1 MDNQSF
7 KGLGKTRPFTCTR
20 FGKSGIINMILKET
34 AGAYA
39 LCRAVQEKRKIH
51 MKREKTRKMGIR
63 NKIVLPTTA
72 LIIILCL
79 VMGVNSYK
87 RTENGLVAMGV
98 EEARMAAVISTK
110 VIDTEK
116 LAVLA
121 PGCEDSAEY
130 AEILAAM
137 TDVREECGI
146 QYLYTLYTDGRQAYY
161 GIDTDNAQSRNEFGK
176 VFEVSYQEL
185 QGVFRGEEYVQDYI
199 DSTEDGELISAYMPI
214 WDDSGAVV
222 GVVGCD
228 YDASG
233 VVQRLND
240 ILKQTVAITVIC
252 LIVAL
257 AIINLIVGR
266 IIRSLHTVD
275 GKIYELVNNE
285 GDLTQRL
292 EIYTG
297 DEMELI
303 AENVN
308 ALLGYIRNIMI
319 NISDNSDRLNESSSA
334 IAENL
339 SLAGESITNVSATM
353 EEMSAAMEESSAS
366 LDQVN
371 DAIGTVFGSIE
382 EIYRQAE
389 DGSRSSNEI
398 MSNASEVYQNAVENR
413 RDAEAQAAD
422 MAAAVQNKIE
432 KSKEVEQ
439 IRDLTKNII
448 SITSETNLLALN
460 ASIEAARAGESGRG
474 FAVVADQIGKLAT
487 NSADAATEIQ
497 RVTAE
502 VIAAV
507 DELAAEAE
515 VMINFMNETAMGG
528 YEQLLTTSEN
538 YRSDVG
544 SMNEMMQRFASE
556 SEELRHSMDLI
567 RGSVEGIKTAVNE
580 SAIGISN
587 VSDTVVGLTESVSD
601 IDKQADSNL
610 GVSGLLKSEVSK
622 FKLH

>member
-1 MDNQSF
+1 
-7 KGLGKTRPFTCTR
+7 
-20 FGKSGIINMILKET
+20 
-34 AGAYA
+34 
-39 LCRAVQEKRKIH
+39 

-87 RTENGLVAMGV
+87 RTENGLIAMGV

-121 PGCEDSAEY
+121 PGSEDSAEY
-130 AEILAAM
+130 ADILAAM
-137 TDVREECGI
+137 SGVREECGI
-146 QYLYTLYTDGRQAYY
+146 QYLYTLYTDGRQVYY
-161 GIDTDNAQSRNEFGK
+161 GIDTDNTQSRSEFGK

-185 QGVFRGEEYVQDYI
+185 QGVFQGEEYVQDYI

-233 VVQRLND
+233 VVQRLDD

-292 EIYTG
+292 EIHTG

-371 DAIGTVFGSIE
+371 DSIGTVFGSIE

-497 RVTAE
+497 KVTAE

-528 YEQLLTTSEN
+528 YEQLLKTSEN

-556 SEELRHSMDLI
+556 SEELRRSMDLI
-567 RGSVEGIKTAVNE
+567 RESVEGIKTAVNE

-610 GVSGLLKSEVSK
+610 GVSGLLRSEVSK

>member
-1 MDNQSF
+1 
-7 KGLGKTRPFTCTR
+7 
-20 FGKSGIINMILKET
+20 
-34 AGAYA
+34 
-39 LCRAVQEKRKIH
+39 

-87 RTENGLVAMGV
+87 RTENGLIAMGV

-116 LAVLA
+116 LAVLE
-121 PGCEDSAEY
+121 PGSEDSAEY
-130 AEILAAM
+130 ADILAAM

-146 QYLYTLYTDGRQAYY
+146 QYLYTLYTDGRQVYY
-161 GIDTDNAQSRNEFGK
+161 GIDTDNAQSRSEFGK

-185 QGVFRGEEYVQDYI
+185 QGVFQGEEYVQDYI

-292 EIYTG
+292 EIHTG

-371 DAIGTVFGSIE
+371 DSIGTVFGSIE

-398 MSNASEVYQNAVENR
+398 MSNASEVYQSAVENR

-497 RVTAE
+497 KVTAE

-528 YEQLLTTSEN
+528 YEQLLKTSEN

-567 RGSVEGIKTAVNE
+567 RESVEGIKTAVNE

-610 GVSGLLKSEVSK
+610 GVSGLLRSEVSK

>member
-1 MDNQSF
+1 
-7 KGLGKTRPFTCTR
+7 
-20 FGKSGIINMILKET
+20 
-34 AGAYA
+34 
-39 LCRAVQEKRKIH
+39 

-87 RTENGLVAMGV
+87 RTETGLIAMGV

-130 AEILAAM
+130 AEIIATM
-137 TDVREECGI
+137 TAVRKECGI
-146 QYLYTLYTDGRQAYY
+146 QYLYTLYTDGRQVYY
-161 GIDTDNAQSRNEFGK
+161 GIDTDDTQSHNEFGK

-185 QGVFRGEEYVQDYI
+185 QGVFQGEEYVQDYI
-199 DSTEDGELISAYMPI
+199 DSTEDGDLISAYMPI
-214 WDDSGAVV
+214 RDDSGAVV

-233 VVQRLND
+233 VIQRLQD
-240 ILKQTVAITVIC
+240 ILKQTVTITVIC
-252 LIVAL
+252 LICAL
-257 AIINLIVGR
+257 AIINLIVGK
-266 IIRSLHTVD
+266 IIKSLHTVD

-292 EIYTG
+292 EIHTG

-308 ALLGYIRNIMI
+308 ALLAYIRNIMI

-339 SLAGESITNVSATM
+339 SLAGESISNVSATM
-353 EEMSAAMEESSAS
+353 EEMSAAMEESSAA

-371 DAIGTVFGSIE
+371 DSIGTVFGSIE

-389 DGSRSSNEI
+389 DGSHSSNEI
-398 MSNASEVYQNAVENR
+398 MSNASAVYQSAVENR

-497 RVTAE
+497 KVTAE

-556 SEELRHSMDLI
+556 SEELRHGMDLI
-567 RGSVEGIKTAVNE
+567 RGTVEGIKTAVNE
-580 SAIGISN
+580 SAMGISN

-622 FKLH
+622 FKL

>member
-1 MDNQSF
+1 
-7 KGLGKTRPFTCTR
+7 
-20 FGKSGIINMILKET
+20 
-34 AGAYA
+34 
-39 LCRAVQEKRKIH
+39 

-87 RTENGLVAMGV
+87 RTENGLIAMGV

-121 PGCEDSAEY
+121 PGAEDSEEY
-130 AEILAAM
+130 ADILATM
-137 TDVREECGI
+137 SGVREECGI
-146 QYLYTLYTDGRQAYY
+146 QYLYTLYTDGRQVYY
-161 GIDTDNAQSRNEFGK
+161 GIDTDNTQSHNEFGK

-185 QGVFRGEEYVQDYI
+185 QGVFQGVEYVQDYI

-233 VVQRLND
+233 VVQRLDD
-240 ILKQTVAITVIC
+240 ILKQTVTITVIC

-257 AIINLIVGR
+257 AIINLIVGK

-292 EIYTG
+292 EIHTG

-319 NISDNSDRLNESSSA
+319 NISDNSDRLNESSSVM
-334 IAENL
+334 AESL
-339 SLAGESITNVSATM
+339 SLAGENITNVSATM
-353 EEMSAAMEESSAS
+353 EEMSAAMEESSAA

-371 DAIGTVFGSIE
+371 DSIGTVFGSIE

-398 MSNASEVYQNAVENR
+398 MSNASEVYQSAVENR

-497 RVTAE
+497 KVTAE

-567 RGSVEGIKTAVNE
+567 RESVEGIKTAVNE

-610 GVSGLLKSEVSK
+610 GVSGLLRSEVSK

>member
-1 MDNQSF
+1 
-7 KGLGKTRPFTCTR
+7 
-20 FGKSGIINMILKET
+20 
-34 AGAYA
+34 
-39 LCRAVQEKRKIH
+39 

-87 RTENGLVAMGV
+87 RTENGLIAMGV

-121 PGCEDSAEY
+121 PGSEDSAEY

-146 QYLYTLYTDGRQAYY
+146 QYLYTLYTDGRQVYY
-161 GIDTDNAQSRNEFGK
+161 GIDTDNAQSRSEFGK

-185 QGVFRGEEYVQDYI
+185 QGVFQGEEYVQDYI

-292 EIYTG
+292 EIHTG

-353 EEMSAAMEESSAS
+353 EEMSAAMEESSAA

-371 DAIGTVFGSIE
+371 DSIGTVFGSIE

-398 MSNASEVYQNAVENR
+398 MSNASEVYQSAVENR

-497 RVTAE
+497 KVTAE

-556 SEELRHSMDLI
+556 SEEVRHSMDLI

-622 FKLH
+622 FKVH

>member
-1 MDNQSF
+1 
-7 KGLGKTRPFTCTR
+7 
-20 FGKSGIINMILKET
+20 
-34 AGAYA
+34 
-39 LCRAVQEKRKIH
+39 

-72 LIIILCL
+72 LITILCL

-87 RTENGLVAMGV
+87 RTENGLIAMGV

-116 LAVLA
+116 LAVLE
-121 PGCEDSAEY
+121 PGSEDSAEY
-130 AEILAAM
+130 ADILAAM

-146 QYLYTLYTDGRQAYY
+146 QYLYTLYTDGRQVYY
-161 GIDTDNAQSRNEFGK
+161 GIDTDNAQSRSEFGK

-185 QGVFRGEEYVQDYI
+185 QGVFQGEEYVQDYI

-292 EIYTG
+292 EIHTG

-339 SLAGESITNVSATM
+339 SMAGESITNVSATM

-371 DAIGTVFGSIE
+371 DSIGTVFGSIE

-398 MSNASEVYQNAVENR
+398 MSNASEVYQSAVENR

-497 RVTAE
+497 KVTAE

-528 YEQLLTTSEN
+528 YEQLLKTSEN

-567 RGSVEGIKTAVNE
+567 RESVEGIKTAVNE

-610 GVSGLLKSEVSK
+610 GVSGLLRSEVSK

>member
-1 MDNQSF
+1 
-7 KGLGKTRPFTCTR
+7 
-20 FGKSGIINMILKET
+20 
-34 AGAYA
+34 
-39 LCRAVQEKRKIH
+39 

-87 RTENGLVAMGV
+87 RTENGLIAMGV

-121 PGCEDSAEY
+121 PGSEDSAEY
-130 AEILAAM
+130 ADILAAM
-137 TDVREECGI
+137 SGVREECGI
-146 QYLYTLYTDGRQAYY
+146 QYLYTLYTDGRQVYY
-161 GIDTDNAQSRNEFGK
+161 GIDTDNTQSRSEFGK

-185 QGVFRGEEYVQDYI
+185 QGVFQGEEYVQDYI

-233 VVQRLND
+233 VVQRLDD

-292 EIYTG
+292 EIHTG

-371 DAIGTVFGSIE
+371 DSIGTVFGSIE

-497 RVTAE
+497 KVTAE

-567 RGSVEGIKTAVNE
+567 RESVEGVKTAVNE
-580 SAIGISN
+580 SAIG
-587 VSDTVVGLTESVSD
+587 VSSVADTVVGLTESVSD

-610 GVSGLLKSEVSK
+610 GVSGLLRSEVSK

>member
-1 MDNQSF
+1 
-7 KGLGKTRPFTCTR
+7 
-20 FGKSGIINMILKET
+20 
-34 AGAYA
+34 
-39 LCRAVQEKRKIH
+39 

-87 RTENGLVAMGV
+87 RTENGLIAMGV

-121 PGCEDSAEY
+121 PGSEDSAEY

-146 QYLYTLYTDGRQAYY
+146 QYLYTLYTDGRQVYY

-292 EIYTG
+292 EIHTG

-353 EEMSAAMEESSAS
+353 EEMSAAMEESSAA

-371 DAIGTVFGSIE
+371 DSIGTVFGSIE

-497 RVTAE
+497 KVTAE

-544 SMNEMMQRFASE
+544 SMNEMMQRIASE

>member
-1 MDNQSF
+1 
-7 KGLGKTRPFTCTR
+7 
-20 FGKSGIINMILKET
+20 
-34 AGAYA
+34 
-39 LCRAVQEKRKIH
+39 

-121 PGCEDSAEY
+121 PGSEDSTEY
-130 AEILAAM
+130 ADILAAM
-137 TDVREECGI
+137 SSVREECGI
-146 QYLYTLYTDGRQAYY
+146 QYLYTLYTDGRQVYY
-161 GIDTDNAQSRNEFGK
+161 GIDTDNTQSRSEFGK

-185 QGVFRGEEYVQDYI
+185 QGVFQGEEYVQDYI

-214 WDDSGAVV
+214 VDNSGAIV

-233 VVQRLND
+233 VVQRLED

-257 AIINLIVGR
+257 AIINLIVGK
-266 IIRSLHTVD
+266 IIKSLHTVD

-292 EIYTG
+292 EIHTG

-339 SLAGESITNVSATM
+339 SLAGESISNVSATM
-353 EEMSAAMEESSAS
+353 EEMSAAMEESSAA

-371 DAIGTVFGSIE
+371 DSIGTVFGSIE

-398 MSNASEVYQNAVENR
+398 MSNASEVYQSAVENR

-497 RVTAE
+497 KVTAE

-544 SMNEMMQRFASE
+544 SMNEMMQSFASE

-567 RGSVEGIKTAVNE
+567 RGTVEGIKTAVNE

-587 VSDTVVGLTESVSD
+587 VSDTVVSLTESVSD

>member
-1 MDNQSF
+1 
-7 KGLGKTRPFTCTR
+7 KG
-20 FGKSGIINMILKET
+20 
-34 AGAYA
+34 
-39 LCRAVQEKRKIH
+39 
-51 MKREKTRKMGIR
+51 
-63 NKIVLPTTA
+63 
-72 LIIILCL
+72 
-79 VMGVNSYK
+79 
-87 RTENGLVAMGV
+87 
-98 EEARMAAVISTK
+98 
-110 VIDTEK
+110 IDTEN
-116 LAVLA
+116 LPVLT
-121 PGCEDSAEY
+121 PGAEDSTESAD
-130 AEILAAM
+130 ILAAM
-137 TDVREECGI
+137 SSVREECGI
-146 QYLYTLYTDGRQAYY
+146 QYLYTLYTDGRQVYY
-161 GIDTDNAQSRNEFGK
+161 GIDTDNTQSRSEFGK

-185 QGVFRGEEYVQDYI
+185 QGVFQGEEYVQDYI

-233 VVQRLND
+233 VVQRLDD

-266 IIRSLHTVD
+266 IIKSLHTVD

-292 EIYTG
+292 EIHTG

-339 SLAGESITNVSATM
+339 SLAGESISNVSATM
-353 EEMSAAMEESSAS
+353 EEMSAAMEESSAA

-371 DAIGTVFGSIE
+371 DSIGTVFGSIE

-398 MSNASEVYQNAVENR
+398 MSNASEVYQSAVENR

-497 RVTAE
+497 KVTAE

-567 RGSVEGIKTAVNE
+567 RGTVEGIKTAVNE

>member
-1 MDNQSF
+1 
-7 KGLGKTRPFTCTR
+7 
-20 FGKSGIINMILKET
+20 
-34 AGAYA
+34 
-39 LCRAVQEKRKIH
+39 

-87 RTENGLVAMGV
+87 RTENGLIAMGV

-121 PGCEDSAEY
+121 PGSEDSAEY

-146 QYLYTLYTDGRQAYY
+146 QYLYTLYTDGRQVYY

-292 EIYTG
+292 EIHTG

-353 EEMSAAMEESSAS
+353 EEMSAAMEESSAA

-371 DAIGTVFGSIE
+371 DSIGTVFGSIE

-497 RVTAE
+497 KVTAE

>member
-1 MDNQSF
+1 
-7 KGLGKTRPFTCTR
+7 
-20 FGKSGIINMILKET
+20 
-34 AGAYA
+34 
-39 LCRAVQEKRKIH
+39 

-87 RTENGLVAMGV
+87 RTEDGLIAMGV

-121 PGCEDSAEY
+121 PGSEDSAEY
-130 AEILAAM
+130 ADILAAM
-137 TDVREECGI
+137 SSVREECGI
-146 QYLYTLYTDGRQAYY
+146 QYLYTLYTDGRQVYY
-161 GIDTDNAQSRNEFGK
+161 GIDTDNTQSHNEFGK

-185 QGVFRGEEYVQDYI
+185 QGVFQGEEYVQDYI

-275 GKIYELVNNE
+275 GKIYELVNHE

-292 EIYTG
+292 EIHTG

-339 SLAGESITNVSATM
+339 SMAGESITNVSATM

-371 DAIGTVFGSIE
+371 DSIGTVFGSIE

-398 MSNASEVYQNAVENR
+398 MSNASEVYQSAVENR

-497 RVTAE
+497 KVTAE

-567 RGSVEGIKTAVNE
+567 RESVEGVKTAVNE
-580 SAIGISN
+580 SAIG
-587 VSDTVVGLTESVSD
+587 VSSVADTVVGLTESVSD

-610 GVSGLLKSEVSK
+610 GVSGLLRSEVSK